1 MFRVFVG
8 ILLSTCLA
16 TAQDPEWDV
25 AGVQGRV
32 GFIVHSGLG
41 EPLSVQ
47 LVEIRADALKGA
59 IGMRIYANGQRLGLH
74 MGREID
80 ADTAIVLP
88 DCADTVTIVVLQG
101 RNFDSE
107 LEPIDTGV
115 IELTPR
121 PIRLSL
127 ATARL
132 ERPKDRPELH
142 VTGIPTIPNVDDA
155 SVELVINRSTLRDT
169 SGGAIKAEI
178 RGPLENLTTGRYA
191 GVRIETKGSGG
202 RPYASK
208 LTGSIEIVITYSH
221 SVCGQIVRKTITK
234 TLTIASP

>member
-1 MFRVFVG
+1 MFRVLVA

-16 TAQDPEWDV
+16 TAQEPEWDV

-47 LVEIRADALKGA
+47 LVEMRPDVLKGA

-74 MGREID
+74 MGKEID

-121 PIRLSL
+121 PIRFNL
-127 ATARL
+127 ASVRL
-132 ERPKDRPELH
+132 DRPKSRPFITLS
-142 VTGIPTIPNVDDA
+142 GIPKITSSSELTVDF
-155 SVELVINRSTLRDT
+155 EITRSTLKDT
-169 SGGAIKAEI
+169 SGSVVKAVITGKPEQI
-178 RGPLENLTTGRYA
+178 SGSQLYSLRLETRG
-191 GVRIETKGSGG
+191 KSD
-202 RPYASK
+202 RPYNAK
-208 LTGSIEIVITYSH
+208 LAGSLEITIRYSRT
-221 SVCGQIVRKTITK
+221 VCGQIVRKTLTK
-234 TLTIASP
+234 VIGVTDQ